1 MKTMACTTMF
11 FESTSGRGRT
21 NGGTPVKMV
30 PGSMALTVLKDIRRM
45 YAGLNADEV
54 RGAAH
59 HALNIGLMAAGD
71 EGYAEMERFLAP
83 LWLDDRTR
91 EDALSSVHRL
101 DGLPA
106 SHFDF
111 VLCNDGVPLPH
122 NGFLFN
128 PADHESLAKAVIA
141 GHSALE
147 LAIGRNFPVF
157 RRAAADRIINR
168 IARENALFSLVTA
181 LPNVI
186 PSVIDLPWAVGEFAT
201 DTAFLTMNQIRMALL
216 MAALHGQTVG
226 YGEQKAQIAVIA
238 AGAFGWRALAR
249 ELVGKIPLG
258 GGLIPKAAVAF
269 AGTYVVGMGLDK
281 LNRTGA
287 GLSKLEKKDAYAKAF
302 AKGKEV
308 LADHLQEH
316 THATETHPGTV
327 IGD

>member
-1 MKTMACTTMF
+1 
-11 FESTSGRGRT
+11 
-21 NGGTPVKMV
+21 
-30 PGSMALTVLKDIRRM
+30 MALTVLKDIRRI
-45 YAGLNADEV
+45 YAGLNADEI
-54 RGAAH
+54 RGAAYH
-59 HALNIGLMAAGD
+59 DFKVGLMAASE
-71 EGYAEMERFLAP
+71 EGYAELERFLAP
-83 LWLDDRTR
+83 VWLGERAR
-91 EDALSSVHRL
+91 ADALRL
-101 DGLPA
+101 IQRVDGIPA
-106 SHFDF
+106 GHFDF
-111 VLCNDGVPLPH
+111 VLCADGVPVPH
-122 NGFLFN
+122 NGYCVN
-128 PADHESLAKAVIA
+128 PADHDSVAKAVIA
-141 GHSALE
+141 AHSNLE
-147 LAIGRNFPVF
+147 LAIGRNFPLF
-157 RRAAADRIINR
+157 RRAAADRIIHR
-168 IARENALFSLVTA
+168 VSRENALFSLVTA

-287 GLSKLEKKDAYAKAF
+287 GLSKLEKRDAYATAF

-308 LADHLQEH
+308 MAAHLQSS
-316 THATETHPGTV
+316 THGAADGTETAPGAV
-327 IGD
+327 LKD